1 MLLYEDGQRE
11 ARARGQHAQ
20 DANRSRISSRAEVLD
35 STQAIVVAMLPR
47 SDPRSALP
55 RPPFGGCTRSL
66 SRGFMKNESS
76 VAATNMAP
84 GMANTS
90 ESSLHAV
97 TLGTPAPTPGRGG
110 ALAPHAPNML
120 GGVKL
125 RHGKSMRPKHHAAT
139 VKPVVSL
146 GSTKGLNPVCTTV

>member
-47 SDPRSALP
+47 NDPRSALP
-55 RPPFGGCTRSL
+55 RPPFGGFTRSL
-66 SRGFMKNESS
+66 SRGFMNQQERR
-76 VAATNMAP
+76 
-84 GMANTS
+84 
-90 ESSLHAV
+90 
-97 TLGTPAPTPGRGG
+97 RGG

-125 RHGKSMRPKHHAAT
+125 RHGKPMRPKHHAAT
-139 VKPVVSL
+139 VKTVVSL